1 MSPLCATLASI
12 SIALLLIGCDNKTAD
27 TSALETPSKSQNDVS
42 MIKLYKKVN
51 DQWHYHEAWVG
62 DGEITEHWGVV
73 GDRGST
79 RDHPISSGRA
89 ESAALS
95 EVLKDAYAKGFT
107 EVDLDDHAILLVE
120 YAVDGFGTPQDLDKR
135 HRLQDRLNETLGWTG
150 LGYCDGG
157 SIGSDTMEAACY
169 VVDFEVA
176 KAVVEKDLRGTE
188 FEDFTRIY
196 DERDP
201 KS

>member
-1 MSPLCATLASI
+1 MKSSPPQLRRRVAG
-12 SIALLLIGCDNKTAD
+12 ALLA
-27 TSALETPSKSQNDVS
+27 A
-42 MIKLYKKVN
+42 
-51 DQWHYHEAWVG
+51 
-62 DGEITEHWGVV
+62 
-73 GDRGST
+73 
-79 RDHPISSGRA
+79 
-89 ESAALS
+89 AALS
-95 EVLKDAYAKGFT
+95 VVSCSDSGGPPPLRTGTPAYYFQTAKDAYAKGFT

-176 KAVVEKDLRGTE
+176 KAAVEKDLRGTE